1 MSKGKQPNIILKL
14 ALLGDPAVGKTSLIN
29 RYVDHKFENDYQPT
43 LGVNIV
49 AKKVIIEE
57 RNIEAKLILWD
68 IAGQERYDL
77 SRQLF
82 FQGCWGAL
90 FVYDITRDST
100 FSNIKSKWLC
110 DLKKYGKDNAVFILI
125 ANKKDLKEERVISK
139 KEGET
144 FAREISANDFIE
156 TSAKNGN
163 NVEKAFKNLVQRV
176 LSRSTKTI

>member
-1 MSKGKQPNIILKL
+1 MSEELQPNLILKI

-49 AKKVIIEE
+49 AKKIIIDEKK
-57 RNIEAKLILWD
+57 IEVKLILWD

-100 FSNIKSKWLC
+100 FHSIKTKWLK
-110 DLKKYGKDNAVFILI
+110 DLKNYGKDDAVFILI
-125 ANKKDLKEERVISK
+125 ANKKDLKDRVILK
-139 KEGET
+139 KDGESL
-144 FAREISANDFIE
+144 AKEINANDFIE
-156 TSAKNGN
+156 TSAKQGD
-163 NVEKAFKNLVQRV
+163 NVEKAFKNLVLQV
-176 LSRSTKTI
+176 LSKLGR